1 MDINIFPNHDDQV
14 QNLVHKIEQLVRIVL
29 KKKDTVVIAVSG
41 GKSPVKLFDCLSQL
55 SLPWKQIIVTLVDER
70 MTPETSEDSNSH
82 LVQQHLIQNKAAG
95 ANFMGLFHEN
105 ISTGTLITQLNATIP
120 SIDIAILGMGE
131 DGHTASLF
139 PDCVELNSALDM
151 NNSSNYIITNPISAK
166 YSRVSLTMAALVAIP
181 HIVVSI
187 NGAIKF
193 KVYEEARL
201 EATLNYPI
209 SYLLKQRQDIDAYWF
224 K

>member
-1 MDINIFPNHDDQV
+1 MSINMFPSRDDQV
-14 QNLVHKIEQLVRIVL
+14 QNLAHKIEQLVSLVL

-41 GKSPVKLFDCLSQL
+41 GKSPVKLFDSLSQL
-55 SLPWKQIIVTLVDER
+55 SLPWKQIIITLVDER
-70 MTPETSEDSNSH
+70 ITPETSDDSNSH
-82 LVQQHLIQNKAAG
+82 LVLQHLMQNKAA
-95 ANFMGLFHEN
+95 AATFMGLFHEN
-105 ISTGTLITQLNATIP
+105 APTTTLIAELNANIP

-139 PDCVELNSALDM
+139 PDCAELNSALDM

-166 YSRVSLTMAALVAIP
+166 HSRISLTMAALVAIP
-181 HIVVSI
+181 HIVISI
-187 NGAIKF
+187 NGETKF
-193 KVYEEARL
+193 KVYEEAKL

-209 SYLLKQRQDIDAYWF
+209 SYLFKQRQDIDTYWF